1 MDSCAFW
8 EIGNARRMRAWAG
21 ATIRPFLAMLR
32 ELLTVFLLFGLCAC
46 SGASRCYSDADS
58 ASSTHSVY
66 VVRRGFHTG
75 IALRADDWPDRT
87 GRLLQDFPGAR
98 YLEFGWGDAAYY
110 QAQEKTIGMTLAAV
124 FWPTESVMEVI
135 GLDAVS
141 TRRSEDYEAVEVSL
155 SDAGWHALIASIVRS
170 FAGDKITPTGTTF
183 TTAAGQSRF
192 YHARGH
198 FYFPRMCNRW
208 TAERLKSA
216 SCPIQAWSVVTASRI
231 MREARRFGAQPGT

>member
-1 MDSCAFW
+1 MWSACDTQ
-8 EIGNARRMRAWAG
+8 AG
-21 ATIRPFLAMLR
+21 YNGAPHFLVQSIDMLR
-32 ELLTVFLLFGLCAC
+32 KLLAVFLLLGLCAC
-46 SGASRCYSDADS
+46 SSASRCYSDADAAS
-58 ASSTHSVY
+58 ATHSIY

-87 GRLLQDFPGAR
+87 GKLLQDFPYAR

-110 QAQEKTIGMTLAAV
+110 QAQEKTVGMALAAV
-124 FWPTESVMEVI
+124 FWPTQSVMEVI

-141 TRRSEDYEAVEVSL
+141 TQRSEDYEAVEVSL
-155 SDAGWHALIASIVRS
+155 SDAGWHALIASIAGS
-170 FAGDKITPTGTTF
+170 FAGDKVAPTGTAF
-183 TTAAGQSRF
+183 TTAVGQSRF

-216 SCPIQAWSVVTASRI
+216 SCPIQAWSVVTASQV
-231 MREARRFGAQPGT
+231 MRETRRFGTKAGTR

>member
-1 MDSCAFW
+1 MWSACDTQ
-8 EIGNARRMRAWAG
+8 AG
-21 ATIRPFLAMLR
+21 YNGAPHFLVQSIDMLR
-32 ELLTVFLLFGLCAC
+32 KLLAVFLLLGLCAC
-46 SGASRCYSDADS
+46 SSASRCYSDADA
-58 ASSTHSVY
+58 ASVTHSIY

-87 GRLLQDFPGAR
+87 GKLLQDFPYAR

-110 QAQEKTIGMTLAAV
+110 QAQEKTVGMALAAV
-124 FWPTESVMEVI
+124 FWPTQSVMEVI

-141 TRRSEDYEAVEVSL
+141 TQRSEDYEAVEVSL
-155 SDAGWHALIASIVRS
+155 SDAGWHALIASIAGS
-170 FAGDKITPTGTTF
+170 FVGDKVAPTGTAF
-183 TTAAGQSRF
+183 TTAVGQSRF

-216 SCPIQAWSVVTASRI
+216 SCPIQAWSVVTASQV
-231 MREARRFGAQPGT
+231 MRETRRFGTKAGTR

>member
-1 MDSCAFW
+1 MSA
-8 EIGNARRMRAWAG
+8 I
-21 ATIRPFLAMLR
+21 LR
-32 ELLTVFLLFGLCAC
+32 KLLVVFLLLLALSAC

-58 ASSTHSVY
+58 MAGRHSIF

-75 IALRADDWPDRT
+75 IALRAEDWPDR
-87 GRLLQDFPGAR
+87 GGKLLQDFPGAR

-124 FWPTESVMEVI
+124 FWPTDSVMEVI
-135 GLDAVS
+135 GLNAVS
-141 TRRSEDYEAVEVSL
+141 MQRSDDYEAVEVPL
-155 SDAGWHALIASIVRS
+155 SDAGWRALVASIAAS
-170 FAGDKITPTGTTF
+170 FAGNEITPTGTAF

-231 MREARRFGAQPGT
+231 MREAHRFDAVPD